1 MKSDTIFMNSENS
14 KTFDPSSLS
23 VNLSNK
29 VKLKIIKEKYILL
42 SNLLCIEKYL
52 KMHTKT
58 TN

>member
-1 MKSDTIFMNSENS
+1 MNSENS

-29 VKLKIIKEKYILL
+29 IKLKIIKEKYILL